1 MGIGRK
7 IYWIPLLLVGL
18 TALLWPCSILAQV
31 EKMPYLSLNIVGD
44 DYYNV
49 ITAGQEKTIFLE
61 VGNNGSR
68 ELTNIRLSAEAPKD
82 LTVEFS
88 PEVIENL
95 EPGNSQVVDVVL
107 RPASDATKRE
117 YTVALLA
124 QSNET
129 SQLADIRVKV
139 QSSSLFWVWV
149 GAGIGALL
157 IAGFVFIFMRFGREE
172 P

>member
-7 IYWIPLLLVGL
+7 IYWIPLLVVGL

-31 EKMPYLSLNIVGD
+31 DKMPYLYLNIVGD
-44 DYYNV
+44 GYYNI

-61 VGNNGSR
+61 VGNNGSK
-68 ELTNIRLSAEAPKD
+68 ELTNIRLSAEAPED

-88 PEVIENL
+88 PAFIEKL
-95 EPGNSQVVDVVL
+95 DPGNSQVVDIVL

-124 QSNET
+124 KSNET

-149 GAGIGALL
+149 GAGIGAVL
-157 IAGFVFIFMRFGREE
+157 IAGFVFIFMRFGRE
-172 P
+172 